1 MLLWLYREWLPH
13 HSTREG
19 KVQTRYNDPMTLKE
33 QINHS
38 IQDAMRAGDE
48 LRKTTL
54 RMALA
59 AIKLAEVQKGGPL
72 DEPTVLGLVQKE
84 VKSRHEAIEDA
95 RKANRPEL
103 EAGAHAE
110 IAILQEFLPQAL
122 TSEEL
127 EKMVREAIA
136 ETGAASPREMGKV
149 MGVLTPRT
157 KGRADGKVVSDLVK
171 QLLQG

>member
-1 MLLWLYREWLPH
+1 
-13 HSTREG
+13 
-19 KVQTRYNDPMTLKE
+19 MTLKD
-33 QINHS
+33 QINNS
-38 IQDAMRAGDE
+38 IKDAMRAGDE

-72 DEPTVLGLVQKE
+72 DEATVLGLVQKE

-95 RKANRPEL
+95 RKAHRPDL
-103 EAGAHAE
+103 EEGARAE

-122 TSEEL
+122 TPAEL
-127 EKMVREAIA
+127 EQMVRDAIA
-136 ETGAASPREMGKV
+136 ETGATSPRDMGKV

-171 QLLQG
+171 QMLQGA

>member
-1 MLLWLYREWLPH
+1 
-13 HSTREG
+13 
-19 KVQTRYNDPMTLKE
+19 MTLKE
-33 QINHS
+33 QINNS
-38 IQDAMRAGDE
+38 IKDAMRAGDE

-72 DEPTVLGLVQKE
+72 AEATVLGLVQKE

-110 IAILQEFLPQAL
+110 IAILQEFLPQPL
-122 TSEEL
+122 TSQEL
-127 EKMVREAIA
+127 EQLVRDAIA
-136 ETGAASPREMGKV
+136 ETGATSPREMGKV
-149 MGVLTPRT
+149 MGILTPRT
-157 KGRADGKVVSDLVK
+157 KGRADGKAVSDLVK
-171 QLLQG
+171 QMLAGSSRS

>member
-1 MLLWLYREWLPH
+1 
-13 HSTREG
+13 
-19 KVQTRYNDPMTLKE
+19 MTLKE
-33 QINHS
+33 QINNA
-38 IQDAMRAGDE
+38 IKDAMRAGDE

-54 RMALA
+54 RMALS

-72 DEPTVLGLVQKE
+72 DEATVLGLVQKE

-95 RKANRPEL
+95 RKANRPDL

-122 TSEEL
+122 TSAEL
-127 EKMVREAIA
+127 EQLVREAVA
-136 ETGAASPREMGKV
+136 EAGATSPREMGKV
-149 MGVLTPRT
+149 MGLLTPRT

-171 QLLQG
+171 QMLQGAGSAS

>member
-1 MLLWLYREWLPH
+1 
-13 HSTREG
+13 
-19 KVQTRYNDPMTLKE
+19 MTLKD

-54 RMALA
+54 RMALSA
-59 AIKLAEVQKGGPL
+59 VKFAEVQKGSPL
-72 DEPTVLGLVQKE
+72 DEPGVLGILQKE

-122 TSEEL
+122 TLQEL
-127 EKMVREAIA
+127 EQMVRDAIA
-136 ETGAASPREMGKV
+136 ETGAATPRDMGKV

-157 KGRADGKVVSDLVK
+157 KGRADGKAVSDLVK
-171 QLLQG
+171 QCLQS